1 MYFSLRPTT
10 DPVVATF
17 HILDH
22 DYTIS
27 TAPASGSMMDTI
39 RITVR
44 AVLIVVFCL
53 ILLRAIYN
61 TLSQA

>member
-1 MYFSLRPTT
+1 
-10 DPVVATF
+10 
-17 HILDH
+17 
-22 DYTIS
+22 
-27 TAPASGSMMDTI
+27 MDTI